1 MSDERFLDIETT
13 LAFQDDLVTA
23 LNKLVAA
30 QQERIAALEKRC
42 GQLEEGL
49 QEMVEVMM
57 AANIIDEKP
66 PHY

>member
-1 MSDERFLDIETT
+1 MSDDRLLDIETT

-23 LNKLVAA
+23 LNKLVAS
-30 QQERIAALEKRC
+30 QQERIDALEKRC
-42 GQLEEGL
+42 RQLEDGF

-57 AANIIDEKP
+57 SANIIDEKP

>member
-1 MSDERFLDIETT
+1 MSDDRFLDIETT

-23 LNKLVAA
+23 LNKLVAT
-30 QQERIAALEKRC
+30 QQERIDALEKRC

-57 AANIIDEKP
+57 SANIIDEKP